1 MFSKKSKAKRKTGCQ
16 PKWNDDDVDDM
27 ADLVVNNDYYKRK
40 LIFTNTKNQ
49 SNSEIYENKKRIAKR
64 AAKRNLQL
72 VLSID
77 QIRTKFKK
85 CVRDWKNVA
94 MTIKTETEIKRFQ
107 DN

>member
-49 SNSEIYENKKRIAKR
+49 IVKFMRIRKELQER

-72 VLSID
+72 VLSIG
-77 QIRTKFKK
+77 QIRTKFKN
-85 CVRDWKNVA
+85 CVRGWKNAA

>member
-1 MFSKKSKAKRKTGCQ
+1 MFSKKSKAERKTGCQ

-27 ADLVVNNDYYKRK
+27 ADLVIKENWYSQTPKIKVIVKFMRIRK
-40 LIFTNTKNQ
+40 ELQ
-49 SNSEIYENKKRIAKR
+49 ER

-72 VLSID
+72 VLSTG
-77 QIRTKFKK
+77 QVRTKFKK
-85 CVRDWKNVA
+85 CVRDWKNAA

>member
-1 MFSKKSKAKRKTGCQ
+1 MRIRKELQ
-16 PKWNDDDVDDM
+16 
-27 ADLVVNNDYYKRK
+27 
-40 LIFTNTKNQ
+40 
-49 SNSEIYENKKRIAKR
+49 ER

-85 CVRDWKNVA
+85 CVRDWKNAA